1 MTILGI
7 DISKWNG
14 NWNAEKAK
22 QAGTAFVFIKASQAT
37 FTDSQ
42 FSANWK
48 KAKDAGILRGAFH
61 YLDYSKPAVDQANY
75 FADLLKDDPGE
86 LPPTVDYEQARSDN
100 NPSIALGFL
109 RGFLDQMIARKE
121 LYQDARVKCPMIYTG
136 PGFWAQYGDQ
146 TKRDYWLQFPLW
158 LAHWTSASAPLLPA
172 PWVLWVFWQF
182 TAKGPGEVFG
192 SESLSIDMNRFNGTL
207 NELMEFSGRRTQT
220 GTLVELCQNL
230 EKRTAALET
239 ALAALAKSPSSPDAN
254 LLSRLQDLEQSHVV
268 LSKSVAGA
276 QEAAEKRFTSIES
289 KIASLALPSQVV
301 ESNLNASCK
310 IKALN
315 VRSGP
320 GTSFPIIGNLTF
332 GQQVKVLKTQNGWAQ
347 LDIPAGWAY
356 EGYLAYEQ
364 SSMMS
369 VLPIPELP
377 PAETSN
383 TSYGVCN
390 TSGLNVRSGPGA
402 AFPIVGGLTYG
413 QSVKILSRRNG
424 WAQVDNPAGWSNE
437 NYLSFS

>member
-14 NWNAEKAK
+14 NWNADKAK

-42 FSANWK
+42 FTANWK

-61 YLDYSKPAVDQANY
+61 YLDYSKPAVEQANY

-86 LPPTVDYEQARSDN
+86 LPPTIDYEQARSDN

-109 RGFLDQMIARKE
+109 REFLDQMKARTE

-136 PGFWAQYGDQ
+136 PSFWAQYGDQ
-146 TKRDYWLQFPLW
+146 TKREYWLQFPLW

-192 SESLSIDMNRFNGTL
+192 SESLSVDMNRFNGTL
-207 NELMEFSGRRTQT
+207 NELMEFTGRRPLT

-239 ALAALAKSPSSPDAN
+239 AIASLSKSPSTPDAN
-254 LLSRLQDLEQSHVV
+254 VLSRLQDLEQGHSA
-268 LSKSVAGA
+268 LSKSVASLQDA
-276 QEAAEKRFTSIES
+276 SEKRFTSIES
-289 KIASLALPSQVV
+289 KIANLGTPTQPDESSLQRILQDKSTQRPQRSRHILPHHRKSYFRSAS
-301 ESNLNASCK
+301 ES
-310 IKALN
+310 
-315 VRSGP
+315 
-320 GTSFPIIGNLTF
+320 
-332 GQQVKVLKTQNGWAQ
+332 TQNSEWLGTA
-347 LDIPAGWAY
+347 
-356 EGYLAYEQ
+356 
-364 SSMMS
+364 
-369 VLPIPELP
+369 
-377 PAETSN
+377 
-383 TSYGVCN
+383 
-390 TSGLNVRSGPGA
+390 
-402 AFPIVGGLTYG
+402 
-413 QSVKILSRRNG
+413 
-424 WAQVDNPAGWSNE
+424 
-437 NYLSFS
+437 